1 VLISIKAIQY
11 SKNMLIEA
19 SSVQPAGS
27 LLSAREREWIRRIRQ
42 GDGEAYAC
50 MFRCYYTV
58 LCRFALNMLEDEEA
72 AHEVVQEV
80 FLRIWERRHR
90 WQPAYSLRLYLYQAV
105 RNEALNYRRRRALI
119 ERHQVSWEAVP
130 STWDPASTTV
140 PDELLQAQEFYQA
153 LQQAIAALPERR
165 RLTFLL
171 HREHGF
177 TYAEIA
183 KIMGVSP
190 KTVSNQL
197 AEAVKYLRVRLARF
211 QVQ

>member
-1 VLISIKAIQY
+1 MSVEALSIK
-11 SKNMLIEA
+11 
-19 SSVQPAGS
+19 SSLS

-50 MFRCYYTV
+50 MFRCYYSA
-58 LCRFALNMLEDEEA
+58 LCRFALSMLDEEEA

-80 FLRIWERRHR
+80 FLRIWERRHL
-90 WQPAYSLRLYLYQAV
+90 WQPTYSLRLYLYQAV

-119 ERHQVSWEAVP
+119 QRYQVSWEAVP
-130 STWDPASTTV
+130 LATEPTAPTV
-140 PDELLQAQEFYQA
+140 PDEALQAQEFYQA
-153 LQQAIAALPERR
+153 LQQAIASLPERR

-197 AEAVKYLRVRLARF
+197 AEAVKFLRIQLARF